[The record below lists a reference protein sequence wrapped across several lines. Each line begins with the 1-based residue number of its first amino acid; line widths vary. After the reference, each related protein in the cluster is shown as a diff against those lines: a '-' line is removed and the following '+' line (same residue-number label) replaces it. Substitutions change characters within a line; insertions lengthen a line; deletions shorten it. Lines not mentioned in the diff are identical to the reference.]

1 MKFKPSVSLRQGIG
15 LALGSPAGV
24 FVLGCF
30 AAPSLLQLIS
40 PLDSPLGIP
49 FFTAWPVLLWLSIGL
64 TVVVVTFS
72 GILGPV
78 RDPSTVSRA
87 EAWTASWCGL
97 FGARSLGRR

>member
-1 MKFKPSVSLRQGIG
+1 MFKPSISIRQGIG

-64 TVVVVTFS
+64 AVYLSGGFGTAKPSRFRSMRTV
-72 GILGPV
+72 L
-78 RDPSTVSRA
+78 VSRA
-87 EAWTASWCGL
+87 TS
-97 FGARSLGRR
+97 